1 MFAAVACVVA
11 NAICSR
17 TMGVTPA
24 LVACLERIGS
34 TAGVPQPQWAYVS
47 AVSTWGI
54 GVLVLVVI
62 LGIVGVIAD
71 RWPYTLVNYGLLL
84 VAATYFG
91 LAFVACR
98 SIGESAESCQ
108 QKLSPA
114 AILLFNGD
122 GTSPDD
128 GECSQRRARRVE
140 RSRDLRE
147 SILCRELSLQWTRR
161 RQRVRGDADRRST
174 EPNPVAT
181 LLTHVRHRHCG

>member
-17 TMGVTPA
+17 TVGVTPA

-114 AILLFNGD
+114 AEL
-122 GTSPDD
+122 
-128 GECSQRRARRVE
+128 
-140 RSRDLRE
+140 SRDLRG

-174 EPNPVAT
+174 EPNTVAT
-181 LLTHVRHRHCG
+181 LLTHVRHRHCR